1 MSTRNLDVF
10 NSPEVVSYY
19 ANREPITPCERL
31 LFDKYI
37 GPGKSILDLGVGGGR
52 TSSYLSLNALRYVG
66 VDYAD
71 HMVLACR
78 SKFPELEFRRM
89 DASDL
94 SYFDAMSF
102 DVVVMAFNGLDALR
116 YSIATS
122 LS

>member
-1 MSTRNLDVF
+1 MNTKNFEVF

-19 ANREPITPCERL
+19 ASRDGVTSCEAF

-52 TSSYLSLNALRYVG
+52 TSSYLSRNAVRYVG
-66 VDYAD
+66 ADYAD

-78 SKFPELEFRRM
+78 SKFPELESRRM

-94 SYFDAMSF
+94 SHFPAMSF
-102 DVVVMAFNGLDALR
+102 DVVGHG
-116 YSIATS
+116 I
-122 LS
+122 